1 MTSEDI
7 AAHTRQFLRV
17 KGNRI
22 SKIKRGVTGLP
33 PEINGGESRKQ
44 QRDRIKRTCRAAEIF
59 TTEKRN
65 NL

>member
-7 AAHTRQFLRV
+7 AAHTRQFLRG
-17 KGNRI
+17 KGNLVN
-22 SKIKRGVTGLP
+22 KIPIGVSGLP
-33 PEINGGESRKQ
+33 REINGGETRAQ
-44 QRDRIKRTCRAAEIF
+44 QRARIKRTCRAAEIF